1 VKTASVAEAKARL
14 SSLLGS
20 VESGEEV
27 LITRRGKPVGR
38 LTAARDDR
46 SSRFD
51 MAALRDFVAAQP
63 MARINKGL
71 TVAEMRERDLL

>member
-1 VKTASVAEAKARL
+1 MKIASVAEAKAHL
-14 SSLLGS
+14 SALLGR

-38 LTAARDDR
+38 LAAVRDDR
-46 SSRFD
+46 ISRFD

-63 MARINKGL
+63 VEPMNQGL
-71 TVAEMRERDLL
+71 TVAEMREQDLL